1 MRIAAVADI
10 LVGDVVSCRRSFLLV
25 VKIMPGEA
33 VLCPFISM
41 SELRHR
47 ADLDLCWV
55 DLADANLPIPDM
67 RLRGVPCRKQL
78 ESLTRIGRMQADVH
92 SLIMRK
98 ITEEMRQIDRMCFKG
113 TGCETI
119 GARRR
124 ILRDC

>member
-1 MRIAAVADI
+1 
-10 LVGDVVSCRRSFLLV
+10 
-25 VKIMPGEA
+25 
-33 VLCPFISM
+33 M

-55 DLADANLPIPDM
+55 DLADTNLPIPDM

-78 ESLTRIGRMQADVH
+78 ESLTRIGRVQADVQ

-98 ITEEMRQIDRMCFKG
+98 ITEEMRQIDRLCLRRN
-113 TGCETI
+113 GCETI
-119 GARRR
+119 GTRR